1 MSFLNSLYL
10 ARVFCL
16 IFLFVAGFLFRNCN
30 KNLSDANMDNQ
41 TELDF
46 IQKGSAY
53 IEKGEYDQAK
63 NIYSQFII
71 KFPDHPYVDDAAYR
85 LAYICVI
92 ADEKNPYFDYKNAAV
107 LFQNF
112 IENYPN
118 SRYIN
123 ACKNWLNLLKAIGMD
138 HQEPILS
145 PVDQQQILN
154 EISRLRN
161 ELKRVQA
168 ENARLK
174 NTLDDLQ
181 KAIER

>member
-1 MSFLNSLYL
+1 MSFINRLYP
-10 ARVFCL
+10 ASVFYL
-16 IFLFVAGFLFRNCN
+16 FFLFVVGFLFRNCN
-30 KNLSDANMDNQ
+30 RNITYADKDNQ
-41 TELDF
+41 IEQDY

-63 NIYSQFII
+63 DVYSQFII
-71 KFPDHPYVDDAAYR
+71 KFPHHPYVDDAAYR
-85 LAYICVI
+85 LAYMCVI
-92 ADEKNPYFDYKNAAV
+92 ADEKNPYFDYKNAAL

-123 ACKNWLNLLKAIGMD
+123 ACKNWLNLLKTMGID
-138 HQEPILS
+138 HQEPVIS
-145 PVDQQQILN
+145 PIDQQQILN
-154 EISRLRN
+154 EISRLRD
-161 ELKRVQA
+161 ELKRVKA